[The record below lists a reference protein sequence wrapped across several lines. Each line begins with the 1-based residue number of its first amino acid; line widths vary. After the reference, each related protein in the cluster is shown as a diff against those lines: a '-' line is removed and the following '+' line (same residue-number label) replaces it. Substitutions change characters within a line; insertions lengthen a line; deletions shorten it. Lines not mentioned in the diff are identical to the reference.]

1 MEKHKIDILYIGGP
15 FSLRSLQIHSNGGED
30 MYFGK
35 SIDQVTFEDI
45 QNLVD
50 TGVMENKILDYKRE
64 LPQNIRGDGKKEFC
78 KDVAAFANS
87 EGGTLIY
94 GMNETEG
101 GQPEIVGIEIQNVD
115 TLTQQLNQI
124 IRANIEPIL
133 YDYALKVI
141 PINGEN
147 SYLLLVDIAK
157 SWSGPHAVKVNQ
169 FTYRFFTRV
178 NTDNV
183 GLDIQNIRNS
193 FLANEELTNKIRAFH
208 KERNLQILA
217 RENALPVDGP
227 FLSLHLIPRQAF
239 TSQTQIDLQRVERSG
254 TLLSPIRADRYDYR
268 YNLDGYMYYA
278 GPQEVNRTYNQIF
291 RNGIIEIVTNR
302 DISMS
307 YNNTNYIPGDTVI
320 KELISALPKYV
331 QFYKN
336 IGINAPIYGFLSFY
350 NVKSHKLYTET
361 AGFSPSEITHHYIN
375 LPEFIIEAE
384 NMENLQSHLKDILQ
398 FPLDVLWLSLIH
410 I

>member
-1 MEKHKIDILYIGGP
+1 
-15 FSLRSLQIHSNGGED
+15 
-30 MYFGK
+30 
-35 SIDQVTFEDI
+35 
-45 QNLVD
+45 
-50 TGVMENKILDYKRE
+50 
-64 LPQNIRGDGKKEFC
+64 
-78 KDVAAFANS
+78 
-87 EGGTLIY
+87 
-94 GMNETEG
+94 MNETEG

-398 FPLDVLWLSLIH
+398 FPLDVLWNAGGIQRCSQLETLLQQVQNATNY
-410 I
+410 

>member
-1 MEKHKIDILYIGGP
+1 
-15 FSLRSLQIHSNGGED
+15 

-35 SIDQVTFEDI
+35 SLDQVTFNDI
-45 QNLVD
+45 QILVD
-50 TGVMENKILDYKRE
+50 AGVMENRQLDYKRE
-64 LPQNIRGDGKKEFC
+64 LPRNLGGDNKREFC

-94 GMNETEG
+94 GINETES
-101 GQPEIVGIEIQNVD
+101 GQPDIVGIEIQDVD

-124 IRANIEPIL
+124 IRANIEPTL
-133 YDYALKVI
+133 YDFALKVI

-147 SYLLLVDIAK
+147 NYLLLVDIAK

-169 FTYRFFTRV
+169 STYRFFTRV

-183 GLDIQNIRNS
+183 GLDIPGIRNS
-193 FLANEELTNKIRAFH
+193 FLANEELTNKIRSFH

-217 RENALPVDGP
+217 KENALPVEGS

-239 TSQTQIDLQRVERSG
+239 TSQTQIDLQRVARSS
-254 TLLSPIRADRYDYR
+254 TLLSPIFTGGYDFR
-268 YNLDGYMYYA
+268 YNLDGFMYYA
-278 GPQEVNRTYNQIF
+278 GPEEINRTYNQIF
-291 RNGIIEIVTNR
+291 RNGIMEIVTNR
-302 DISMS
+302 NISMHNYS
-307 YNNTNYIPGDTVI
+307 TDYIPGYAVI
-320 KELISALPKYV
+320 QELISALPKYV

-336 IGINAPIYGFLSFY
+336 IDINAPIYGFLSFY
-350 NVKSHKLYTET
+350 NVKSHKIHTEA
-361 AGFSPSEITHHYIN
+361 AGLSPSEITHHYIN

-398 FPLDVLWLSLIH
+398 FPLDVLWNAGGIQRCSQLETLLQQGQNTTNY
-410 I
+410 

>member
-1 MEKHKIDILYIGGP
+1 
-15 FSLRSLQIHSNGGED
+15 

-147 SYLLLVDIAK
+147 SYLLLVDIIAK

-239 TSQTQIDLQRVERSG
+239 TSQTQIDLQRVERSS
-254 TLLSPIRADRYDYR
+254 TLLSPIRADGYDYR

-302 DISMS
+302 DISMP
-307 YNNTNYIPGDTVI
+307 YNNTNYIPGDTVK

-398 FPLDVLWLSLIH
+398 FPLDVLWNAGGIQRCSQLETILQQVQNATNY
-410 I
+410 